1 MAQVMS
7 PREQA
12 FVLITCETDSETQI
26 AEQIKTLSGVKEVAM
41 TRGAHD
47 ILVSIEAHD
56 VESLKS
62 TIDEKIRGISGI
74 RATTTLVIAGS
85 L

>member
-12 FVLITCETDSETQI
+12 FVLITCETGSEFHV
-26 AEQIKTLSGVKEVAM
+26 ADQIKNIHGVNEVAM
-41 TRGAHD
+41 TTGSHD
-47 ILVSIEAHD
+47 ILVSVQAHD
-56 VESLKS
+56 VESLKD
-62 TIDEKIRGISGI
+62 TIDEKIRGIAGI
-74 RATTTLVIAGS
+74 RATTTLVIAGR